1 MDGNRQYSHDVEANN
16 GYEESG
22 IVERVS
28 VKQLQRL
35 VHLIDGSDV
44 SEIEVKCADRGM
56 HLVLR
61 KAKVHEQME
70 AGDYQ
75 VAISSVSGTG
85 NAAVTPP
92 IEKKHTVTASLVG
105 IFHTWAKPKTP
116 PLIQVGDRVK
126 VGQVVG
132 TIQSLNV
139 INEVESL
146 VAGCVLEIFV
156 QDGQPVEYGQPLMTI
171 DSSEE
176 A

>member
-1 MDGNRQYSHDVEANN
+1 MDGNRQYPPDVELN
-16 GYEESG
+16 GYEERE
-22 IVERVS
+22 IAERVS
-28 VKQLQRL
+28 VEQLQRL
-35 VHLIDGSDV
+35 VHLIDESDV
-44 SEIEVKCADRGM
+44 SEIEVRCADRGM

-61 KAKVHEQME
+61 KAKADGKIE

-75 VAISSVSGTG
+75 TVSSSTASPAS
-85 NAAVTPP
+85 AAVTAPV
-92 IEKKHTVTASLVG
+92 EKKHTVTAPLVG

-116 PLIQVGDRVK
+116 PLVLIGDRVK

-139 INEVESL
+139 INEVEAL
-146 VAGCVLEIFV
+146 VAGRVLEIFV

-176 A
+176 T